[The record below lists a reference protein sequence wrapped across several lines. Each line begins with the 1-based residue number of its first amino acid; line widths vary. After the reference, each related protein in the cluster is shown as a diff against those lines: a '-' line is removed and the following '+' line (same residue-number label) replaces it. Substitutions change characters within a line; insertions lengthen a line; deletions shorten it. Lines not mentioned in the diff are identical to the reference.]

1 MELRYDITV
10 DCTGVPVIVN
20 TNLAFL
26 PLFSINRLSNPT
38 VKVHQIMYQI
48 HIMGYTV
55 EHKYV
60 NTDANRDTGLERQLI
75 GRMFI
80 HQDEVGGMYT
90 WLN

>member
-1 MELRYDITV
+1 
-10 DCTGVPVIVN
+10 
-20 TNLAFL
+20 
-26 PLFSINRLSNPT
+26 
-38 VKVHQIMYQI
+38 
-48 HIMGYTV
+48 MGYTV